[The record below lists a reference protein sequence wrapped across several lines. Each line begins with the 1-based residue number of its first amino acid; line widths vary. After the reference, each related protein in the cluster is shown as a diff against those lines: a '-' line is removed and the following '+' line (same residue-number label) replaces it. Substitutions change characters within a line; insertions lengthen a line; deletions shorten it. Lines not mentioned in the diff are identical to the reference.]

1 MDDYLSKPLRP
12 DELAGVLAKWLYQE
26 GKIPAPVAPSCSS
39 PARSAPDVS
48 LKRGTKLL
56 QSLNMATLQQWEE
69 IAGKAFVV
77 KMVQKFVEDATDCVT
92 AIEHAVDNQEAI
104 QLTETAHG
112 LKGICRNM
120 GADVLAQVAY
130 ELEQASAGKLDRD
143 VHAFLGRI
151 HQEFQRVQAALKEV
165 TSTQK

>member
-1 MDDYLSKPLRP
+1 MQPLEAINLS
-12 DELAGVLAKWLYQE
+12 
-26 GKIPAPVAPSCSS
+26 
-39 PARSAPDVS
+39 
-48 LKRGTKLL
+48 
-56 QSLNMATLQQWEE
+56 TLQQWEE
-69 IAGKAFVV
+69 MAGKEFVV

-92 AIEHAVDNQEAI
+92 AITKAIDNQEAI

-120 GADVLAQVAY
+120 GADVLAQIAY
-130 ELEQASAGKLDRD
+130 ELEQASAGKLNRD
-143 VHAFLGRI
+143 IPAFLGRI